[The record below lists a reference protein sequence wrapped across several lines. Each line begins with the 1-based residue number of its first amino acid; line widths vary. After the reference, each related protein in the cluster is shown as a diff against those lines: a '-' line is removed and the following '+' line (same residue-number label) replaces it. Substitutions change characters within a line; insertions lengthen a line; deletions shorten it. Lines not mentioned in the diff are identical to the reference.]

1 MKKYRVKMLLPY
13 MWAEVDAENKDDA
26 LSKAR
31 VLDTWDT
38 EDTGNEI
45 YEVEE
50 IVERRWNI
58 MKDVL
63 VYLAEG
69 SDICIQGASLGAVTK
84 RSIMVN
90 GSKILFGADI
100 IDIQIFENEEVPN

>member
-1 MKKYRVKMLLPY
+1 
-13 MWAEVDAENKDDA
+13 
-26 LSKAR
+26 
-31 VLDTWDT
+31 
-38 EDTGNEI
+38 
-45 YEVEE
+45 
-50 IVERRWNI
+50 

-100 IDIQIFENEEVPN
+100 IDIQIFENEEAPN